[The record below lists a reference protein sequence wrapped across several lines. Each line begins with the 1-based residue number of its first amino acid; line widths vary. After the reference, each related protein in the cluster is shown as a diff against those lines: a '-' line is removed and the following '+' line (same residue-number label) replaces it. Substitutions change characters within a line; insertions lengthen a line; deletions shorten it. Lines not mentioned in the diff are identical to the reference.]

1 LDGERTGRKYLT
13 IAFGPPYRSF
23 VVGALLLRGDR
34 APRLKI
40 PPPIMINK
48 QLKYEFYVKK
58 KDGKQF
64 WQEEQ

>member
-1 LDGERTGRKYLT
+1 
-13 IAFGPPYRSF
+13 
-23 VVGALLLRGDR
+23 
-34 APRLKI
+34 
-40 PPPIMINK
+40 MINK